1 VVRGFGLTP
10 LPRPQQFYF
19 GFGAPISTDRWA
31 GPVTDAA
38 LRALRDE
45 VRSGV
50 EQRVATLQVERAA
63 R

>member
-1 VVRGFGLTP
+1 
-10 LPRPQQFYF
+10 
-19 GFGAPISTDRWA
+19 
-31 GPVTDAA
+31 VTDAA

-50 EQRVATLQVERAA
+50 EQQVATLQVERAA